1 MSDPTDDDR
10 PRSAPPAV
18 PPFQGPRNTVSP
30 RPAATS
36 PAPRPFIPGAQAA
49 AAAWPVTP
57 PAPSPTEPETA
68 ERESFASSRPEP
80 DVPPVAAELPPEE
93 NAAAAAAPAPA
104 DDPDLQSGAIA
115 EDAAYALAPKD
126 TESERE
132 GRITESTVEPVRNV
146 VHESVGTGASDQRLP
161 ALRFTGSSAFA
172 AIPGAS
178 DGADVDASVDDAF
191 SALDPSTP
199 RVQTQ
204 AVPIQPVAEA
214 VPAAESSTEPA
225 ASVDLPWLDTGSEPA
240 RAPGLEAQTSVA
252 AAHDAPER
260 VARALEVIAMRVR
273 RGELSL
279 PPSVDGVGE
288 EAALA
293 AVLAA
298 LLGARG

>member
-18 PPFQGPRNTVSP
+18 PPFQGPRNTATP

-57 PAPSPTEPETA
+57 PAALPKEP
-68 ERESFASSRPEP
+68 ESFASSRPEP
-80 DVPPVAAELPPEE
+80 AVPPVAAELPLGE

-115 EDAAYALAPKD
+115 EDAAYASAPKD

-146 VHESVGTGASDQRLP
+146 VHESVDTGASDQRLP

-204 AVPIQPVAEA
+204 AAPIPPVAEA

-240 RAPGLEAQTSVA
+240 PAPGLEAQTSVA

-298 LLGARG
+298 LLGARD